1 MSPLDAG
8 LAEPDPM
15 DVLAA
20 EMRTNEEMHEVL
32 LMLVG
37 TVFALLS
44 KDGEDEWADSMRAD
58 LWEYR
63 DEVHAACEK
72 WDFYRNS
79 DSQFPISALSAV
91 DPKILSKMLAE
102 GHAFAYENVGEGGP
116 KNADEAV
123 LEAISTLDLGLYGIR
138 KAELLDKWGEE
149 TLQDALRGMF
159 GTLAPMV
166 RMKHIMADFHEEN
179 RLTLLAEQGDIKGAL
194 PGWQVDGDDVGYTFG
209 MDAEEMGGPRADCYR
224 DRDSFA
230 SWTWRAQRD
239 GHHFDGKAKTAREA
253 MRAATA
259 KMES

>member
-123 LEAISTLDLGLYGIR
+123 LEACERRRPVLLESPKASASRDVYNILMKGLR
-138 KAELLDKWGEE
+138 VPDRLH
-149 TLQDALRGMF
+149 RF
-159 GTLAPMV
+159 S
-166 RMKHIMADFHEEN
+166 ADEAGK
-179 RLTLLAEQGDIKGAL
+179 LS
-194 PGWQVDGDDVGYTFG
+194 QV
-209 MDAEEMGGPRADCYR
+209 
-224 DRDSFA
+224 
-230 SWTWRAQRD
+230 
-239 GHHFDGKAKTAREA
+239 AKSEARFW
-253 MRAATA
+253 
-259 KMES
+259 